1 MPAAPTALCS
11 QSSIDTQKEVYIL
24 DYHLR
29 MISVGAVEIR
39 GLEINTIWID
49 VCARV
54 SIHSI
59 HIIKSR
65 WEHTPLRIE

>member
-1 MPAAPTALCS
+1 MS
-11 QSSIDTQKEVYIL
+11 ERYYIL

-49 VCARV
+49 VCARACV
-54 SIHSI
+54 Y
-59 HIIKSR
+59 
-65 WEHTPLRIE
+65 T